1 MPPKKNIQEQT
12 DAFPGVLDEFQ
23 VELRESLQASME
35 AAFRTV
41 FQARPQP
48 QDLPRQGAPIFREEE
63 QEVGLDDN
71 PFAGLHEQELR
82 QQHPADIVVRDGENR
97 RWEAGFKV
105 DLPDFH
111 GTMKAEELLDWIST
125 TEELFTFKGVLENMR
140 VPLVATRFRGQ
151 ASAWWRRV
159 KEHRIH
165 AGKNRIDSWDSLKHK
180 LRKAFLPYN
189 YERTIY
195 NRFQNLRQG
204 TRSVDE
210 YAAEFFSFLAPSSVQ
225 ETNDQLVYQFIGGLR
240 QQIPKTLLQIN
251 LSTDSEAHQH
261 ALLIELN
268 NRSSQ
273 SSWFAGVS

>member
-1 MPPKKNIQEQT
+1 MPIYETIRINHIVEIT
-12 DAFPGVLDEFQ
+12 FVL
-23 VELRESLQASME
+23 SLTVIVFTRSI
-35 AAFRTV
+35 RTLYV
-41 FQARPQP
+41 KII
-48 QDLPRQGAPIFREEE
+48 LC
-63 QEVGLDDN
+63 
-71 PFAGLHEQELR
+71 
-82 QQHPADIVVRDGENR
+82 
-97 RWEAGFKV
+97 
-105 DLPDFH
+105 
-111 GTMKAEELLDWIST
+111 
-125 TEELFTFKGVLENMR
+125 
-140 VPLVATRFRGQ
+140 RFY
-151 ASAWWRRV
+151 
-159 KEHRIH
+159 RIH